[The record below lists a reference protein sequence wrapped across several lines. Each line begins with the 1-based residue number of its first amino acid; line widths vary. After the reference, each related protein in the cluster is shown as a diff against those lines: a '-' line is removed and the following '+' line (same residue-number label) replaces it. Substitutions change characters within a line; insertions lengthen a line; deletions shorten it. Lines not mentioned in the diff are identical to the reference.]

1 MRRAGLASP
10 RIWIGELGDAT
21 SIALVAAAAALPPPA
36 RRSAAS
42 VEIRDAVARVT
53 VIPEDRSDVKVE
65 FLTTNADLPL
75 QVRTVGGETIID
87 GDLDRRIT
95 QLPPQAR
102 QLRRPCARRR
112 PGQL

>member
-1 MRRAGLASP
+1 MR
-10 RIWIGELGDAT
+10 T
-21 SIALVAAAAALPPPA
+21 SIALVAALAAFATA
-36 RRSAAS
+36 GGANAAS

-95 QLPPQAR
+95 NCHRKQDSYAAYVRGVGRIPSQPIAVS
-102 QLRRPCARRR
+102 
-112 PGQL
+112 